1 MHFRF
6 RKVPEV
12 SYLRL
17 SITLAYDF
25 LLGDQPYRSPLKNY
39 VSEYNNESIYFH
51 EHASYFLFFQDRPEK
66 PIRKV
71 TGEGIGK
78 IFNLSIPESDKY
90 PISPYIITAE
100 SHIKVMRVKEML
112 AI

>member
-1 MHFRF
+1 M
-6 RKVPEV
+6 
-12 SYLRL
+12 
-17 SITLAYDF
+17 AYDF
-25 LLGDQPYRSPLKNY
+25 PLGDQPYRSSLENHA
-39 VSEYNNESIYFH
+39 SESNDKSIYFH
-51 EHASYFLFFQDRPEK
+51 VHASYFLFFQDRPGK
-66 PIRKV
+66 LIRKV

-78 IFNLSIPESDKY
+78 IFNPSIPESDKY

>member
-17 SITLAYDF
+17 CITMAYDF
-25 LLGDQPYRSPLKNY
+25 PLGDQPYLSPLKNHA
-39 VSEYNNESIYFH
+39 SEYNNESIYFH
-51 EHASYFLFFQDRPEK
+51 EHASYSLFFWDRPGK
-66 PIRKV
+66 LIRKV

-78 IFNLSIPESDKY
+78 IFNPTIPESDKY
-90 PISPYIITAE
+90 LISSYVITAE
-100 SHIKVMRVKEML
+100 SHIKVMRVKEMI

>member
-1 MHFRF
+1 M
-6 RKVPEV
+6 
-12 SYLRL
+12 
-17 SITLAYDF
+17 AYDF
-25 LLGDQPYRSPLKNY
+25 PLGDQPYRSPLKNY

-78 IFNLSIPESDKY
+78 IFNVSIPDKY